1 MIIVDASV
9 AFKWFNPDNEKFR
22 HESLLLLKNHKDNKE
37 VIVIPSLLLM
47 EVVNALV
54 TKTNIETKTIKEDLD
69 LLHDANL
76 QIYSFKKNDLEEAAL
91 QANQYKTTFYDML
104 YAVVAK
110 RNKTILVTA
119 DENFIKKTKF
129 KFVKHIKEI

>member
-54 TKTNIETKTIKEDLD
+54 TKTNIDTKTIKEDLD

-119 DENFIKKTKF
+119 DENYF
-129 KFVKHIKEI
+129 

>member
-54 TKTNIETKTIKEDLD
+54 TKTNIDTKTIKEDLD

-91 QANQYKTTFYDML
+91 EAYKYKTTFYDML

-110 RNKTILVTA
+110 RNKAILFTA

>member
-54 TKTNIETKTIKEDLD
+54 TKTNIDTKTIKEDLD